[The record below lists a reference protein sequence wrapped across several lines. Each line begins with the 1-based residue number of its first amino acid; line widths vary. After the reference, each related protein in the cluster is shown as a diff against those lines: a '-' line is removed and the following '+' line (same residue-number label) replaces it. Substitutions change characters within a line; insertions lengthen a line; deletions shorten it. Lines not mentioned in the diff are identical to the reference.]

1 MATVQFVEKKIRQVE
16 GFNVTIRHLDG
27 RDVRS
32 DRQALPA
39 YPFKNAMKN
48 SANVTKWATTR
59 FRDNYAGFEVDV
71 LRSDGTRVHGRTL
84 LSTVRD
90 TYLED

>member
-1 MATVQFVEKKIRQVE
+1 VATVRLVEKKIHQVE
-16 GFNVTIRHLDG
+16 GFKVTIRHLDG

-39 YPFKNAMKN
+39 YPFKKAMRN

-59 FRDNYAGFEVDV
+59 FRKNYAGFGVDV
-71 LRSDGTRVHGRTL
+71 RRSDGTKVHGRTL